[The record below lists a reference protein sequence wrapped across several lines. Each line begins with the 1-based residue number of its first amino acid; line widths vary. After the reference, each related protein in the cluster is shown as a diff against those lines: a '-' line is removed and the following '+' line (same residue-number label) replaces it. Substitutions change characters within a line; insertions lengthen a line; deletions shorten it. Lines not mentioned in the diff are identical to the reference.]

1 MVEGNERFAR
11 PEARRREDP
20 AGRKAALQ
28 SKRYEERFTD
38 YVPMRKPPL
47 IEAHQLMVT
56 DGVGFIK

>member
-1 MVEGNERFAR
+1 MVEGNEHFAR

-38 YVPMRKPPL
+38 
-47 IEAHQLMVT
+47 
-56 DGVGFIK
+56 